1 MQKYNRARKHKTPRV
16 SWDIYHKQDNP
27 QVYTDCGFFTAGG
40 SFCYVD
46 RLYKAGMQDVQPQ
59 TSETD
64 KARR

>member
-27 QVYTDCGFFTAGG
+27 HIETDCGFFTDGG

-46 RLYKAGMQDVQPQ
+46 KLYNAGIKDFHSQ
-59 TSETD
+59 TSENVEN
-64 KARR
+64 RR